1 MSQLDPIPWYR
12 SPVYVGAIVS
22 LLTQLTV
29 LFGVAHLVT
38 PEQIQTN
45 VDAALQLVA
54 LGAAAFAAY
63 KRQKSDVQPLTLTK
77 ASADAK
83 STHLQ
88 SHPLV
93 GALLL
98 VALVAG
104 IAGCQTA
111 AVTVAETPEQ
121 RAAALLGD
129 FTVYQRA
136 SLAIVADP
144 TVAPEIRRRVGEL
157 AVAAKPVADQ
167 LDTSL
172 REYRAVLRELDA
184 GEAHPDKLAIVAAN
198 LDRWLLELAQ
208 LLANIRTTLQGT
220 PL

>member
-1 MSQLDPIPWYR
+1 VSTLDPIPWYR
-12 SPVYVGAIVS
+12 SQVYVGAIVS

-38 PEQIQTN
+38 PADIQAN

-54 LGAAAFAAY
+54 LASAAYAAY
-63 KRQKSDVQPLTLTK
+63 KRQRSDVQPLTLTK
-77 ASADAK
+77 AAADQQSK
-83 STHLQ
+83 HVQ

-104 IAGCQTA
+104 LAGCQSS
-111 AVTVAETPEQ
+111 AVAVAETPEQ
-121 RAAALLGD
+121 RAAALLGE

-136 SLAIVADP
+136 SLAIVEDP
-144 TVAPEIRRRVGEL
+144 TVAPDIRRRVGEL

-167 LDTSL
+167 LDASL
-172 REYRAVLRELDA
+172 RLYRAVLRELEA
-184 GEAHPDKLAIVAAN
+184 GDAHPDKVAIASAN

-208 LLANIRTTLQGT
+208 LLANIRTTLQGIS
-220 PL
+220 